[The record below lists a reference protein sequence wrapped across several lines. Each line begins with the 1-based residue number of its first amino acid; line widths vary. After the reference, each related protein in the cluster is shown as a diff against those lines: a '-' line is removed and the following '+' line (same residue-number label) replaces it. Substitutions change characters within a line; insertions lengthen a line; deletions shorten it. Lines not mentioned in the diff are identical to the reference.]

1 MPTSSFGLDVF
12 AGRDTRVVAARGRLV
27 AGAGADAREWASAAA
42 SGLAQRVVLDLTA
55 VTALD
60 AGGIGRLLLV
70 RQALAGRG
78 AHLTIAAA
86 TPRVWRVLELT
97 GLDRVLAPGRDPR
110 DREDAAADITSAA
123 GTLCR
128 CA

>member
-27 AGAGADAREWASAAA
+27 AGAG
-42 SGLAQRVVLDLTA
+42 
-55 VTALD
+55 
-60 AGGIGRLLLV
+60 GIGRLLLA

>member
-1 MPTSSFGLDVF
+1 MSTSSFGLEVF
-12 AGRDTRVVAARGRLV
+12 VGRDTRVVSARGRLV
-27 AGAGADAREWASAAA
+27 AGAGADAREWASAGA
-42 SGLAQRVVLDLTA
+42 SGLARRVVLDLTA

-78 AHLTIAAA
+78 ASLTIAAA
-86 TPRVWRVLELT
+86 PPRVWRVLELV
-97 GLDRVLAPGRDPR
+97 GLDRVFAPGRDPR
-110 DREDAAADITSAA
+110 RQEEAAADVTSAA

>member
-1 MPTSSFGLDVF
+1 MSTATFGLEIF
-12 AGRDTRVVAARGRLV
+12 AGHRTRVVTARGRLV

-86 TPRVWRVLELT
+86 TPRVWRVLELV

-110 DREDAAADITSAA
+110 RHEEAAADVTSAA
-123 GTLCR
+123 GPLCR

>member
-1 MPTSSFGLDVF
+1 MSTSSFGLEVF
-12 AGRDTRVVAARGRLV
+12 VGQGTRVVAARGRLV
-27 AGAGADAREWASAAA
+27 AGAGADAREWASAGG
-42 SGLAQRVVLDLTA
+42 SGRAQRVVLDLTA

-78 AHLTIAAA
+78 ARLSIAAA

-97 GLDRVLAPGRDPR
+97 GLDRVFAPGRHPR
-110 DREDAAADITSAA
+110 RQEAAAADVTSAA